1 MRVIPLTT
9 LIVPALTYE
18 FHSYDNT
25 GHAFFSVDS
34 DRYRPEAAVDG
45 WNQIFKW
52 FEKFLY

>member
-1 MRVIPLTT
+1 
-9 LIVPALTYE
+9 VPALTYE